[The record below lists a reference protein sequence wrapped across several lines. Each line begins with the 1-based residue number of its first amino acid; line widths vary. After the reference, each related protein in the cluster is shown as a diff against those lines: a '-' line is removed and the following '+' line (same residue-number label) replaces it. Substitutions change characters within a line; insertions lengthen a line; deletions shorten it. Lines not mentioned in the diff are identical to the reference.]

1 VQSTTGNNQIRRRIG
16 PFTATSIVIANIIG
30 AGIFTTTGIM
40 AARLPGP
47 GWVLLCW
54 ICGGLIAL
62 AGSLCYTELATRMPA
77 EGGEYVYLRTLYH
90 PVLGF
95 LTGWTSFI
103 VGFSAAI
110 AASAMGFSEYLFSGL
125 PGGVSD
131 PSHLMLYK
139 KTVAGS
145 IILLFTVIHYLGIRI
160 GSGVQNGLTLLKI
173 VIVLGLA
180 SIGLL
185 TRGAG
190 DLPISI
196 ESPDS
201 FEWQGVGTA
210 MMLVMFAYSGWNA
223 SAYIAGELKQPKRTL
238 PVSLIA
244 GTSIVIVLYLLVN
257 VFVLTAVPYSEL
269 RGSIPVV
276 EQASVRAFGGWT
288 GRGLSVMIS
297 LALLSS
303 LSAFILIGPRV
314 YYAMACDRL
323 FFRFAGKVHPRFGVP
338 GVSIVIQGAI
348 SMLMVWMGTF
358 EQLLVYLG
366 FALGLF
372 PWLSV
377 AGLFIARKK
386 RIGDDGAV
394 PVPAFPFLPLFF
406 LASTLF
412 LMIIAFINRPMES
425 SAAICT
431 VLAGLPCYAVW
442 RRLAGSQPQ

>member
-1 VQSTTGNNQIRRRIG
+1 
-16 PFTATSIVIANIIG
+16 
-30 AGIFTTTGIM
+30 
-40 AARLPGP
+40 
-47 GWVLLCW
+47 
-54 ICGGLIAL
+54 
-62 AGSLCYTELATRMPA
+62 
-77 EGGEYVYLRTLYH
+77 
-90 PVLGF
+90 
-95 LTGWTSFI
+95 
-103 VGFSAAI
+103 
-110 AASAMGFSEYLFSGL
+110 MGFSEYLFSGL